1 MLPYHWAYYTDSY
14 QCLNPFCVFNVFS
27 GIGLVRNANS
37 KMPTYENLLKL
48 TLFWRKVREKVGH
61 QILYHADVDDNVC
74 IFADAG
80 YSCLVWKNLA
90 KVTGGASQGILL
102 FLELPHRWLVMRR
115 SILFG

>member
-1 MLPYHWAYYTDSY
+1 
-14 QCLNPFCVFNVFS
+14 
-27 GIGLVRNANS
+27 
-37 KMPTYENLLKL
+37 MPTYENLLKL

-90 KVTGGASQGILL
+90 KVTRGASQGILL
-102 FLELPHRWLVMRR
+102 FLELPHRWLVMHR